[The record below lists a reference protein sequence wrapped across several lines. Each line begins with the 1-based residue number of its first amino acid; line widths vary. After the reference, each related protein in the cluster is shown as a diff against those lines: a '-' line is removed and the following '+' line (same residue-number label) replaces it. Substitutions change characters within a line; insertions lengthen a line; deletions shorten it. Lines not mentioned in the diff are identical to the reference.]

1 MKMNRFLR
9 LAVLCLCLI
18 MACQSVAFAAAD
30 KLDDD
35 SKTVT
40 SIEVKE
46 LPSKVEYFTKEEFN
60 LEGGVILVTYEDGST
75 AELSMTSSQL
85 EVNKPNTSKTGSKNV
100 GIKYRGKKTSFKIS
114 VAAKGLTVTFRLG
127 SGAEDIQ
134 KNVTKGAAV
143 KAAEAPAWEGHTFQG
158 WYADEACT
166 LLYDFDTAIENDT
179 EIYAFWTDD
188 SETYCTVCFD
198 MNYYGC
204 VKAQYPQ
211 IVKAGEKA
219 QIPPFTP
226 ERADYAFLGWYADAE
241 GQTAFDATAAVTEDT
256 MVYAKWEKTKTG
268 VSAYS
273 FEAED
278 VNLNQKAGP
287 GYSGENAGISMI
299 VTNKDVQA
307 SNEKFVA
314 YQCRYGNSL
323 EFNLAS
329 DGEADA
335 VLYVRLAAE
344 FSDMTLTPDI
354 YEISVNGEPLQYKD
368 ISLTMAEGSQQGT
381 FEDYLVGTVH
391 LNKGE
396 NLIQLKT
403 VNHEALGGT
412 LTATAPII
420 DSIRV
425 ETEAVVI
432 WDGAFG
438 LPMKNY

>member
-35 SKTVT
+35 SKTVK

-143 KAAEAPAWEGHTFQG
+143 KAAEAPAWEGHTFQ
-158 WYADEACT
+158 
-166 LLYDFDTAIENDT
+166 
-179 EIYAFWTDD
+179 
-188 SETYCTVCFD
+188 
-198 MNYYGC
+198 
-204 VKAQYPQ
+204 
-211 IVKAGEKA
+211 
-219 QIPPFTP
+219 
-226 ERADYAFLGWYADAE
+226 GWYADAE

>member
-1 MKMNRFLR
+1 MNRFLR

-35 SKTVT
+35 SKTVK

-179 EIYAFWTDD
+179 EIDLAKLQGT
-188 SETYCTVCFD
+188 SD
-198 MNYYGC
+198 MKKIKDLKDRPLLLFINEWSIGM
-204 VKAQYPQ
+204 
-211 IVKAGEKA
+211 
-219 QIPPFTP
+219 TLD
-226 ERADYAFLGWYADAE
+226 R
-241 GQTAFDATAAVTEDT
+241 
-256 MVYAKWEKTKTG
+256 
-268 VSAYS
+268 
-273 FEAED
+273 
-278 VNLNQKAGP
+278 
-287 GYSGENAGISMI
+287 
-299 VTNKDVQA
+299 NKDLKL
-307 SNEKFVA
+307 S
-314 YQCRYGNSL
+314 
-323 EFNLAS
+323 EFGRN
-329 DGEADA
+329 D
-335 VLYVRLAAE
+335 
-344 FSDMTLTPDI
+344 DI
-354 YEISVNGEPLQYKD
+354 
-368 ISLTMAEGSQQGT
+368 
-381 FEDYLVGTVH
+381 
-391 LNKGE
+391 
-396 NLIQLKT
+396 
-403 VNHEALGGT
+403 
-412 LTATAPII
+412 
-420 DSIRV
+420 
-425 ETEAVVI
+425 
-432 WDGAFG
+432 
-438 LPMKNY
+438 

>member
-35 SKTVT
+35 SKTVK

-211 IVKAGEKA
+211 
-219 QIPPFTP
+219 
-226 ERADYAFLGWYADAE
+226 
-241 GQTAFDATAAVTEDT
+241 
-256 MVYAKWEKTKTG
+256 KTRRRSCAIRRCWSK
-268 VSAYS
+268 SAWS
-273 FEAED
+273 CRFASQDIIRE
-278 VNLNQKAGP
+278 
-287 GYSGENAGISMI
+287 
-299 VTNKDVQA
+299 
-307 SNEKFVA
+307 SNEFTRLRSRPEV
-314 YQCRYGNSL
+314 
-323 EFNLAS
+323 FLA
-329 DGEADA
+329 GC
-335 VLYVRLAAE
+335 YRNTII
-344 FSDMTLTPDI
+344 FS
-354 YEISVNGEPLQYKD
+354 
-368 ISLTMAEGSQQGT
+368 
-381 FEDYLVGTVH
+381 
-391 LNKGE
+391 
-396 NLIQLKT
+396 
-403 VNHEALGGT
+403 
-412 LTATAPII
+412 
-420 DSIRV
+420 
-425 ETEAVVI
+425 
-432 WDGAFG
+432 
-438 LPMKNY
+438 